1 MSQNLK
7 ITIAIVYSICLA
19 ILLYVVFVNIEISSL
34 NDYSY
39 IRENSEEL
47 IKFKNDNKN
56 LFIIIFFLFSILWV
70 FFLGFGSPIAIISG
84 FIFGKW
90 LGTIISVLSFT
101 IGSSLLYILVQIYFS
116 QFIIEKFSSR
126 IGKFRDLFNKNELIY
141 FMLFRFAGGGGLPF
155 AVQNVLPVI
164 FNMKIRNYFYSTLLG
179 LIPTVFVINFIGE
192 GIQKFINQN
201 ENISMFTAITNPEIY
216 IPILSFFVLLI
227 ISFFLKKKFFK

>member
-19 ILLYVVFVNIEISSL
+19 IVLYVVFVNIEISSL

-56 LFIIIFFLFSILWV
+56 LFIIIFFFLFSILWV

-141 FMLFRFAGGGGLPF
+141 FMLFRFAGDYLLLLPF

-164 FNMKIRNYFYSTLLG
+164 FNMKIRKYFYSTLLG

-216 IPILSFFVLLI
+216 IPILSFFRSSNNI
-227 ISFFLKKKFFK
+227 FFS